1 LALDPDFRQD
11 DGEGVIGTP
20 RVRQSGDPSFRW
32 GDDVE
37 GDTSASDSA
46 GVLVLPPLPYIS
58 IIPAETHALIALLQI
73 VQLLLNLVWWV
84 IVIQAVLSW
93 LIAFNVINTQS
104 DFVRTVWNALQ
115 KITEP
120 LYRPIRR
127 ILPDFGA
134 LDLSPLVVLLI
145 LYILT
150 NIVIPNIAQNYLVA
164 AY

>member
-1 LALDPDFRQD
+1 M
-11 DGEGVIGTP
+11 
-20 RVRQSGDPSFRW
+20 
-32 GDDVE
+32 
-37 GDTSASDSA
+37 
-46 GVLVLPPLPYIS
+46 
-58 IIPAETHALIALLQI
+58 IALLQI

-145 LYILT
+145 LYILS

-164 AY
+164 TY